1 MQLPQHR
8 HRRCARTFYTPRLK
22 AGGQARLRG
31 LIILIN
37 IYKIPG
43 AMSRNCRDFILLG
56 NFFNVFYEKNFPH
69 SVIFYF
75 KKSVFKFSALLAD
88 FGYSEFFCMEIF
100 LSGIFLGIIF
110 KKT

>member
-1 MQLPQHR
+1 MRAHFLYPAIKSR
-8 HRRCARTFYTPRLK
+8 
-22 AGGQARLRG
+22 GGQARLRG

-43 AMSRNCRDFILLG
+43 AMSRNCGDFILLG
-56 NFFNVFYEKNFPH
+56 NFFNVFYKKKFSTLCNFL
-69 SVIFYF
+69 FQ
-75 KKSVFKFSALLAD
+75 KSVFKFSALLAD

>member
-1 MQLPQHR
+1 MQLLQHR
-8 HRRCARTFYTPRLK
+8 HRRCARNFYTPRLK

-75 KKSVFKFSALLAD
+75 KKA
-88 FGYSEFFCMEIF
+88 F
-100 LSGIFLGIIF
+100 LSFQLY
-110 KKT
+110 